1 MSARAGLWNRMSSE
15 LKPKSLSSME
25 KDISLEEIPDF
36 LKNILLG
43 KITGRT
49 LVKNLSYILGHSPN
63 KSTIFSTAA
72 AHTNA
77 SPSS

>member
-15 LKPKSLSSME
+15 LKPKSLSSMGN
-25 KDISLEEIPDF
+25 DISLEEVPDV

-49 LVKNLSYILGHSPN
+49 LVKI
-63 KSTIFSTAA
+63 
-72 AHTNA
+72 
-77 SPSS
+77 